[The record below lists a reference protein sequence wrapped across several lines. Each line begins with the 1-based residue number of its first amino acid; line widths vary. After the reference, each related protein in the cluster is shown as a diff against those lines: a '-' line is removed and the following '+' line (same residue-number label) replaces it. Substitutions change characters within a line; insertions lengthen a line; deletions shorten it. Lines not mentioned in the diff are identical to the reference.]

1 MHLLH
6 YLYCRLE
13 LLAVEPFCG
22 RHHQHVPIDQDND
35 EEKRIWCCSVGIFFV
50 TLDVLVG
57 ADIGSSRLAANVTD
71 EQDGVYSKM
80 SRGITK
86 RNWAY
91 TVVSYTEWCWIL
103 LALASTVLQATRTSE
118 MSSWQ
123 ETLLYYGELGITLA
137 FDVEIFLRIFA
148 SLPDWRDFFMHG
160 KNVLDLVLAV
170 GSSVI
175 QLPVIHSSGVYPW
188 LTVFQLARFYRVIL
202 VWPNM
207 KPMMV
212 R

>member
-1 MHLLH
+1 MQLRGDLF
-6 YLYCRLE
+6 L
-13 LLAVEPFCG
+13 VF
-22 RHHQHVPIDQDND
+22 
-35 EEKRIWCCSVGIFFV
+35 
-50 TLDVLVG
+50 LVG
-57 ADIGSSRLAANVTD
+57 PDIGLPRLAANVMD
-71 EQDGVYSKM
+71 EQDDEYSKI
-80 SRGITK
+80 SRGIIK

-103 LALASTVLQATRTSE
+103 LALASIVLQATRTSE

-123 ETLLYYGELGITLA
+123 ETLLYYGELGITFA
-137 FDVEIFLRIFA
+137 FDVEILLRIFA
-148 SLPDWRDFFMHG
+148 SLPDWRDFFLHG

-175 QLPVIHSSGVYPW
+175 QLPAIHSSAVYPW

-212 R
+212 GRSVCP